1 MPRSFGVDGA
11 CWGVQQTVQMKLGSV
26 VLALAIGFGVI
37 VAELTVVELLLFLV
51 EGREV
56 ADVVP

>member
-1 MPRSFGVDGA
+1 
-11 CWGVQQTVQMKLGSV
+11 MKLGSV